1 MSLISVLLFMA
12 SIRRNNAI
20 VNDIDKKGKS
30 QELLEKM
37 SLHWDDDLR
46 WDSIFMQRSLSM
58 FRAGEM
64 LQFSYSPLP
73 LLSSEK
79 GIIQHLEVNKLL
91 YIQLDQIS
99 DLVTKLVR
107 F

>member
-1 MSLISVLLFMA
+1 
-12 SIRRNNAI
+12 
-20 VNDIDKKGKS
+20 
-30 QELLEKM
+30 
-37 SLHWDDDLR
+37 
-46 WDSIFMQRSLSM
+46 M
-58 FRAGEM
+58 FRTEEM

-79 GIIQHLEVNKLL
+79 GIIQHLEVNKLS